1 MDFLRLLE
9 EIRNPAATALFK
21 VFTLL
26 AEEAVIIGTICL
38 LYWCLDKALAYKTC
52 FAYFISGLVVQAL
65 KITFRVPRP
74 WIKDPS
80 FQPVGEAIE
89 TATGYSFPSGHTQS
103 ATALYGTLGTNTKRK
118 AWRIF
123 CFVSIAGVAF
133 SRMYLGVHTP
143 QDVLVSFSVSTLLI
157 WGMNMVMHKAG
168 EKLNMEVT
176 ALLLMGA
183 AIAVMAYS
191 ILLLKNGTIELK
203 YASDCCK
210 AGGAG
215 IGFSIGWY
223 IERKYI
229 NFQERACS
237 NIMQVIKYVIG
248 IGVALGLKAGLK
260 VVLGSTI
267 PMDIIR
273 YIIVILWITAIYP
286 VFIKKF
292 FTKAA

>member
-1 MDFLRLLE
+1 MDFLRFLE
-9 EIRNPAATALFK
+9 EIRNPVATSIFK
-21 VFTLL
+21 MFTLL
-26 AEEAVIIGTICL
+26 AEEAVIIGVICL
-38 LYWCLDKALAYKTC
+38 LYWCVNKALAYKTC

-74 WIKDPS
+74 WVKDPS
-80 FQPVGEAIE
+80 FHPVGDAIE

-103 ATALYGTLGTNTKRK
+103 ATALYGTLGTQTKRK

-123 CFVSIAGVAF
+123 WFVSIAGVAF

-143 QDVLVSFSVSTLLI
+143 QDVLVSFTVSTLLI
-157 WGMNMVMHKAG
+157 WGMNVVMRKTG
-168 EKLNMEVT
+168 ENLNKEVV
-176 ALLLMGA
+176 ALLMIGA
-183 AIAVMAYS
+183 SIAVIAYS
-191 ILLLKNGTIELK
+191 VILLKNGTIELK

-215 IGFSIGWY
+215 VGFAIGWY

-229 NFQERACS
+229 NFKERACS
-237 NIMQVIKYVIG
+237 NGMQVIKYVIG
-248 IGVALGLKAGLK
+248 IGIALGLKAGLK
-260 VVLGSTI
+260 VILGSTI

-273 YIIVILWITAIYP
+273 YMIVVLWITAIYP

-292 FTKAA
+292 FTKEA